1 MGFFDSFGHDY
12 VASMENA
19 IDAAEV
25 RTGGRYEQLPDG
37 KYQMFVKSLAIK
49 ESNQLGGYPNFLL
62 QLTVLDGEYAGRS
75 AYKRYTL
82 EPEAKSMGFLKSD
95 LYLLGVNLTSLY
107 DLENAELMTKVL
119 DQIVEVTIKNKMA
132 SNGKNYPNYY
142 LNRVVGNMASGSA
155 DDDPFAPVDPNN
167 TPWGR

>member
-1 MGFFDSFGHDY
+1 MGFFDSFGQDY

-95 LYLLGVNLTSLY
+95 MYLLGVEFKSLY
-107 DLENAELMTKVL
+107 DLENEKLMIKLL

-132 SNGKNYPNYY
+132 SNGKSYPNYY
-142 LNRVVGNMASGSA
+142 LNRVIGVMGQSN
-155 DDDPFAPVDPNN
+155 DDDPFTPADVSE
-167 TPWGR
+167 TPWGK

>member
-1 MGFFDSFGHDY
+1 MGYFDSFGRDY

-19 IDAAEV
+19 ISAAEV
-25 RTGGRYEQLPDG
+25 RTGSKYEQLPDG
-37 KYQMFVKSLAIK
+37 KYQMFVKSIAVK

-119 DQIVEVTIKNKMA
+119 DKIVEVTIKNKPA
-132 SNGKNYPNYY
+132 SNGRSYANYY
-142 LNRVVGNMASGSA
+142 LNRVVGAVSA
-155 DDDPFAPVDPNN
+155 NDSDPFTSEDVAQ
-167 TPWGR
+167 TPWG

>member
-1 MGFFDSFGHDY
+1 MGFFDSFDQDY

-62 QLTVLDGEYAGRS
+62 QLTVVNGEYAGRS
-75 AYKRYTL
+75 AYKRYML
-82 EPEAKSMGFLKSD
+82 EPEKKSMGFLKSD
-95 LYLLGVNLTSLY
+95 LYLLGVDLTSLY
-107 DLENAELMTKVL
+107 DLENADLMSKLL
-119 DQIVEVTIKNKMA
+119 DQIVEVTIKSKTA
-132 SNGKNYPNYY
+132 SNGKSYSNYY
-142 LNRVVGNMASGSA
+142 LNRVVGNMATGNA
-155 DDDPFAPVDPNN
+155 NDDPFAPVDPTE
-167 TPWGR
+167 TPWG